1 MACIARKISYLLMQ
15 WGNFPQSV
23 SNKAY
28 FAIHTLLWDVF
39 VLLLGSIGFYLITQN
54 VWCLI
59 AFTVTFGLLRS
70 RAGGI
75 HATNR
80 ISCVGM
86 TILLFMLGAYYSSQE
101 TISVYIS
108 LCSIIASAIILK
120 LGPVENI
127 QKKLSISQLLKNRKN
142 LTAYLLLFE
151 TLRFVLK
158 GNTAQISCAIQTAI
172 IIIALMQIAQ
182 QIVLNTQFEQADWH
196 NALHH
201 CMTHAVLTVICCI
214 CASTTQV
221 VCNRF
226 VYQAHIPE
234 DIQREFDNL

>member
-108 LCSIIASAIILK
+108 LCSIIASAIILR
-120 LGPVENI
+120 P
-127 QKKLSISQLLKNRKN
+127 R
-142 LTAYLLLFE
+142 
-151 TLRFVLK
+151 
-158 GNTAQISCAIQTAI
+158 
-172 IIIALMQIAQ
+172 
-182 QIVLNTQFEQADWH
+182 
-196 NALHH
+196 
-201 CMTHAVLTVICCI
+201 
-214 CASTTQV
+214 
-221 VCNRF
+221 
-226 VYQAHIPE
+226 
-234 DIQREFDNL
+234 